1 MFEVPNGSE
10 LQPVDKT
17 GLRSLVKNN
26 LSPQNSQKESFLRKH
41 ALKPFSAEHS
51 QNQRWKDPQ
60 MSAQMGA
67 DSPHMLG

>member
-26 LSPQNSQKESFLRKH
+26 LSPQNSQKEIFLRKH
-41 ALKPFSAEHS
+41 ALKPFSAEHP
-51 QNQRWKDPQ
+51 QNER
-60 MSAQMGA
+60 
-67 DSPHMLG
+67 